1 MNIYEAMR
9 RVLEYAIGYLDIV
22 PNAAYDNPDI
32 IAIDRMI
39 AEYDAL
45 VPDWDSAPEWAQWYA
60 IDANDEAAWYAKEP
74 AYDSDGWHVIG
85 VTNISYCE
93 AASLPLGID
102 WRLCKWQRPEVT
114 K

>member
-45 VPDWDSAPEWAQWYA
+45 APDWDSAPEWAQ
-60 IDANDEAAWYAKEP
+60 
-74 AYDSDGWHVIG
+74 
-85 VTNISYCE
+85 
-93 AASLPLGID
+93 
-102 WRLCKWQRPEVT
+102 
-114 K
+114 